1 MYSLFYTFPG
11 GLDDIHTFKF
21 QKSVLAQPALIP
33 CISMNINNVISDTGD
48 LLVVNKAAGIPVQS
62 DQSGDEDLQT
72 WSEQLSK
79 ISPLYLV
86 NRLDRPVSGL
96 VIFAKTKEEYQKIMT
111 AWHSQTLKKY
121 LVITEGQWDNDSGIL
136 EDFLIKGRN
145 NKTISSP
152 SGKKA
157 TLQYRILF
165 HFDNYTLLEVEI
177 KTGRFHQ
184 IRAQM
189 SLAGHPVKGDVKYG
203 ARRKNPGRFIHLHG
217 YNVTLGDG
225 RSFTAPLPQ
234 GDPLWDI
241 AAKYSG

>member
-1 MYSLFYTFPG
+1 MKL
-11 GLDDIHTFKF
+11 
-21 QKSVLAQPALIP
+21 Q
-33 CISMNINNVISDTGD
+33 NIIADTGD
-48 LLVVNKAAGIPVQS
+48 LLVVNKPAGTPVQS
-62 DQSGDEDLQT
+62 DQTGDADLQI
-72 WSEQLSK
+72 WAEQISK

-96 VIFAKTKEEYQKIMT
+96 VIFAKTKAEYQQIMT
-111 AWHSQTLKKY
+111 TWHSQTSKKY
-121 LVITEGQWDNDSGIL
+121 LVITEGRWDNATGTL

-145 NKTISSP
+145 NKSIPSP
-152 SGKKA
+152 TGKKA
-157 TLQYRILF
+157 TLHYRILF
-165 HFDNYTLLEVEI
+165 LFDNYTLLEVEI

-225 RSFTAPLPQ
+225 RSFTAPLPE
-234 GDPLWDI
+234 GDPLWEMS
-241 AAKYSG
+241 AKYT